1 MFWLILGIGILI
13 AFIGTVAIEKDGIPG
28 GMLFVAL
35 MLFWIGL
42 ILLYKL

>member
-1 MFWLILGIGILI
+1 MVWLILGIGILI
-13 AFIGTVAIEKDGIPG
+13 AFLGTYAINLDGIPG